1 MNALL
6 ESALQIAS
14 HIHHPLA
21 VVAFALA
28 FMGVALYKAISSRK
42 YRMVSSLVFVIGLVA
57 VTTLLSS
64 TFLQSRG
71 VYRVRVVVL
80 GLDGLPAQ
88 NAHVSSSIGGEP
100 KKVEGG
106 WEFDIPPQTRPADGK
121 LTLFASVNDAFLTG
135 NSMIVL
141 SQDYYPT
148 TTIQLS
154 SDASAT
160 IRGTVLDERRR
171 PVSDATVS
179 VSGYPDLAQSD
190 SMGNFVLPAH
200 AAVGQMVQ
208 LQGRKSQLIGNTS
221 APAGDGPAVLILK
234 HP

>member
-1 MNALL
+1 ML

-14 HIHHPLA
+14 HIHLPVT

-28 FMGVALYKAISSRK
+28 FMGVALIMAIRSRK
-42 YRMVSSLVFVIGLVA
+42 YRMVSIIVFVIGFVA
-57 VTTLLSS
+57 LAPLLAT

-80 GLDGLPAQ
+80 GPDGSPAQ
-88 NAHVSSSIGGEP
+88 NAVVSSAIGGEL

-106 WEFDIPPQTRPADGK
+106 WELDIPPQTRPADGK
-121 LTLFASVNDAFLTG
+121 LRMFASVNDAFLTG
-135 NSMIVL
+135 NSTIIL

-154 SDASAT
+154 SDTSAT

-171 PVSDATVS
+171 PVPGATVS
-179 VSGYPDLAQSD
+179 VSGYPDLTQSD

-200 AAVGQMVQ
+200 AAVGQMVSLRGQ
-208 LQGRKSQLIGNTS
+208 KNQMFGTTS

-234 HP
+234 RQ